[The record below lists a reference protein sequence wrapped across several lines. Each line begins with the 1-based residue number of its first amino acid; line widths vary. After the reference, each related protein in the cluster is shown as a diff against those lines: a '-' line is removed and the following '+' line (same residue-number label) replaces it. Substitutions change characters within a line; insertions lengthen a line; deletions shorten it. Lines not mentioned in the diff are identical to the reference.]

1 MSEDQAKFSRAD
13 QLTLQL
19 QSHCAKLCEGDKFM
33 SVRQIM
39 RDFAVSQNTVQQSLE
54 RLCRAGVL
62 EVKDRSGYIVRRRR
76 TYGKIVTFLPEQ
88 IHEYV
93 HELERHLNHYAGEAG
108 FEHEMVYYSDE
119 NATIQGMTTLQAD
132 AVIFSPL
139 YQIGAPA
146 INHLMALPF
155 PVVLIRCSPR
165 IENCRYA
172 NNDNEM
178 CGFLAAMQLMN
189 LGHKKLAVF
198 ISEPDI
204 SNIREL
210 ADGFCKFADVYRL
223 PVEILNPQ
231 VTPGEYSPEKSRIYW
246 EKYLAEHPKLDFTGL
261 FVTSAKPAFEIIA
274 ASARHGIKVPDDLS
288 VIGITHTGYPE
299 GNIDLSSIHGRR
311 GEMIRCAVQ
320 IIKDHFDHV
329 IDAPKYY
336 DIAPEVHC
344 GCTVKSIS

>member
-19 QSHCAKLCEGDKFM
+19 QSHCAKLAEGEKFM

-39 RDFAVSQNTVQQSLE
+39 RDFAVSQNTVQQCLE

-62 EVKDRSGYIVRRRR
+62 EVKDRSGYVVRRRR
-76 TYGKIVTFLPEQ
+76 TYGKIVTFLPET
-88 IHEYV
+88 IHDYV
-93 HELERHLNHYAGEAG
+93 RELEKYLNQYAGGAG
-108 FEHEMVYYSDE
+108 FEHQVIYYTDL
-119 NATIQGMTTLQAD
+119 NATIQGMARLQAD
-132 AVIFSPL
+132 AVIFSPVD
-139 YQIGAPA
+139 QIGAPA

-178 CGFLAAMQLMN
+178 CGFLAAMRLMN

-198 ISEPDI
+198 VSEPEI
-204 SNIREL
+204 TNIREL
-210 ADGFCKFADVYRL
+210 AAGFCKFAEVYQL
-223 PVEILNPQ
+223 PVEILNPKV
-231 VTPGEYSPEKSRIYW
+231 VTGEYSPEKSRIYW

-261 FVTSAKPAFEIIA
+261 FVVSAKPAFQIIETA
-274 ASARHGIKVPDDLS
+274 ARHGIKVPDDLS
-288 VIGITHTGYPE
+288 VISVTHTGYPE
-299 GNIDLSSIHGRR
+299 GNLELSSIQGRR

-329 IDAPKYY
+329 IDAPQYY
-336 DIAPEVHC
+336 DIAPEIHP
-344 GCTVKSIS
+344 GCTVKKIN